1 MVNLSPRKPSMP
13 GGPLLGGL
21 GLMEVNSN
29 GCFFGGSVWDSN
41 GMTANA
47 KAVQDNTTFPVS
59 FMGIRSLT
67 SLLPFIDTAPPFS
80 VATMVLEFAVDDAGK
95 EQYGNRCRHF
105 PLARQGAACGQ
116 PRPLK
121 VVDRDYL
128 IGGGWE
134 EHPHLALY
142 ARMNTSLLKLAL
154 TDPAA

>member
-1 MVNLSPRKPSMP
+1 MPRCPAAASAAD
-13 GGPLLGGL
+13 GGAHGG
-21 GLMEVNSN
+21 
-29 GCFFGGSVWDSN
+29 GGGV
-41 GMTANA
+41 
-47 KAVQDNTTFPVS
+47 PC
-59 FMGIRSLT
+59 GIGR
-67 SLLPFIDTAPPFS
+67 
-80 VATMVLEFAVDDAGK
+80 VLEFAVDDAEK

-105 PLARQGAACGQ
+105 PLAGQGAACGQ

-128 IGGGWE
+128 IGGGRE